1 MTKEKNYYLVLVHG
15 EDAYVVNG
23 PLDIAEID
31 LNTLTRTK
39 EDIIEDIKIETGEF
53 IPSDSDITIIQLK
66 KDKQGAESIKCHDV
80 IFNMPQTTRLQ
91 KRLSA
96 IFPEFAKYRSKAI
109 NNKERKYSIEETPK
123 IPVKKEDGTTI
134 QAGFDVFIYC
144 FIKALTSNKQIK
156 DEFLKKTSIISDH
169 LKSYLLTDNPLENF
183 NYQKIWN
190 DLKQYKEVRAL
201 YLEYLNYITE
211 DKKIIN
217 NRRVGYYR
225 PFKKA
230 LKNLEEE
237 KRYIIEKEKERQAK
251 IEELKTKFKDGEIS
265 LEELIERIESI
276 RNGEDI
282 GIYLK
287 R

>member
-39 EDIIEDIKIETGEF
+39 EDIIEDIKMETGEF

-96 IFPEFAKYRSKAI
+96 IFPEFARYRSKAI

-123 IPVKKEDGTTI
+123 MPQIAD
-134 QAGFDVFIYC
+134 
-144 FIKALTSNKQIK
+144 KAAMNHH
-156 DEFLKKTSIISDH
+156 FPSII
-169 LKSYLLTDNPLENF
+169 L
-183 NYQKIWN
+183 
-190 DLKQYKEVRAL
+190 
-201 YLEYLNYITE
+201 
-211 DKKIIN
+211 
-217 NRRVGYYR
+217 
-225 PFKKA
+225 
-230 LKNLEEE
+230 
-237 KRYIIEKEKERQAK
+237 AK
-251 IEELKTKFKDGEIS
+251 IKMLGSVSAKLGKGT
-265 LEELIERIESI
+265 LLC
-276 RNGEDI
+276 
-282 GIYLK
+282 YW
-287 R
+287 